1 MGAIHIDFVSTL
13 VEPTDER
20 MSYRLV
26 LVISGLEIFLG
37 QTKYLEIITQIT
49 LVGEKRASGV
59 LGDKLFL

>member
-37 QTKYLEIITQIT
+37 QTKYIL
-49 LVGEKRASGV
+49 GNNNSNNSRWREKGIWSIRG
-59 LGDKLFL
+59 